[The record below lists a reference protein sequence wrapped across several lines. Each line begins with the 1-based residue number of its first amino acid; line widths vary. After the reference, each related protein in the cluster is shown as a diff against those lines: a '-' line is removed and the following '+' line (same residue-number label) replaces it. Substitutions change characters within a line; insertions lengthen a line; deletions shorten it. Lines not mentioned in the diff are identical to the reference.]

1 MCRETFGIWNPRRIG
16 REEKIRGVRERDVP
30 VGERSSLDVDDR
42 ESGGRGDVV
51 ELARIVQF
59 KIE

>member
-42 ESGGRGDVV
+42 ESGGRGD
-51 ELARIVQF
+51 A
-59 KIE
+59 